1 MIFAATDKGLYRF
14 NDWQAS
20 AMELPI
26 GRYERINYISIS
38 LNQELVVATD
48 QGVWINTEEGFQSL
62 FVPLEKEVVTLAE
75 QDRAGNWWI
84 GTVNRGIA
92 RLKNQQLQFL
102 EPSRGLPYSR
112 VLSWYQDIEAVY
124 GWGPMLALCDCV
136 MRLSLISTVIKD

>member
-1 MIFAATDKGLYRF
+1 
-14 NDWQAS
+14 
-20 AMELPI
+20 MELPI

-92 RLKNQQLQFL
+92 RLKISNCNFWSLVEVCLIAECFL
-102 EPSRGLPYSR
+102 GIRISK
-112 VLSWYQDIEAVY
+112 AVY

>member
-1 MIFAATDKGLYRF
+1 VIFAATDKGLYRF

-102 EPSRGLPYSR
+102 EPSRGLPY
-112 VLSWYQDIEAVY
+112 
-124 GWGPMLALCDCV
+124 
-136 MRLSLISTVIKD
+136 